1 MQIDNLPDRIG
12 ALVHRIANPFGL
24 ADDVRAS
31 IVSQMLANSREVMEY
46 VAREGDSETVAK
58 LMDAGFINDGNFDEQ
73 IEMLRRCNRTDCV
86 MLLMERH
93 RAKNAGKQ
101 KSVKSRF
108 AL

>member
-1 MQIDNLPDRIG
+1 
-12 ALVHRIANPFGL
+12 
-24 ADDVRAS
+24 
-31 IVSQMLANSREVMEY
+31 
-46 VAREGDSETVAK
+46 
-58 LMDAGFINDGNFDEQ
+58 
-73 IEMLRRCNRTDCV
+73 MLRRCNRTDCV